1 MFSKL
6 RVPEPSKRGS
16 GSGAFLFVKFV
27 NINIIRYLC
36 GIFTNLKQGTM
47 KKLLSI
53 LAFSVMI
60 ATANG
65 QTLIQ
70 NDFKTSGSMVMY
82 WESEN
87 TDNITKADDGAK
99 WHLEQNE
106 GMITF
111 WIDIPSLSLYNL
123 SKTQWEKDIA
133 ALVLNKM

>member
-1 MFSKL
+1 
-6 RVPEPSKRGS
+6 
-16 GSGAFLFVKFV
+16 
-27 NINIIRYLC
+27 
-36 GIFTNLKQGTM
+36 M

-70 NDFKTSGSMVMY
+70 NGFKTSGSMVMY

-133 ALVLNKM
+133 ALVLNKMENGLRVYIVADLHFRHLQVIEYEKDKWLVHLCSVEFNE

>member
-1 MFSKL
+1 
-6 RVPEPSKRGS
+6 
-16 GSGAFLFVKFV
+16 
-27 NINIIRYLC
+27 
-36 GIFTNLKQGTM
+36 M

-70 NDFKTSGSMVMY
+70 DGFKTSGSMVMY

-123 SKTQWEKDIA
+123 SKTQWEKNIS
-133 ALVLNKM
+133 ALVLNKMGNGLRVYIVADLQFRHLQVIEYEKDKWLVQLCSVEFNE